1 MEYEI
6 NARIKEVREAL
17 KLSQVAFAQKVKL
30 DVGTIRNIEYGLLKK
45 PNQRYY
51 NQIAEAC
58 NVDPVWLETGE
69 GEMFRKLSRDEQ
81 IADFVGKALA
91 DDSDE
96 FVRQTIAML
105 AALDEAGWYKLE
117 EAAKAIKEAEE
128 KIKGT

>member
-58 NVDPVWLETGE
+58 NVDPIWLETGE
-69 GEMFRKLSRDEQ
+69 GEMFRKFSRDEQ

-91 DDSDE
+91 DDSDD

-105 AALDEAGWYKLE
+105 AALDEAGWQKLKAAA
-117 EAAKAIKEAEE
+117 EAIAEAQKKAEE
-128 KIKGT
+128 

>member
-1 MEYEI
+1 MEYDI
-6 NARIKEVREAL
+6 NARIKAVREAL
-17 KLSQVAFAQKVKL
+17 DLSQVAFAKKVNL
-30 DVGTIRNIEYGLLKK
+30 GVGTIRNIEYNLIE
-45 PNQRYY
+45 PNQRYCA
-51 NQIAEAC
+51 QIVSAC

-69 GEMFRKLSRDEQ
+69 GEMFRKFSRDEQ

-91 DDSDE
+91 DDSDD

>member
-58 NVDPVWLETGE
+58 SVDPVWLETGQ

-96 FVRQTIAML
+96 FVRQAIAML
-105 AALDEAGWYKLE
+105 AALDEAGWQKLKAAA
-117 EAAKAIKEAEE
+117 EAIAEAQKKAEE
-128 KIKGT
+128 

>member
-6 NARIKEVREAL
+6 NARIKEVRESL

-58 NVDPVWLETGE
+58 NVDPVWLETGQ
-69 GEMFRKLSRDEQ
+69 GEMFRKLSRQEQ
-81 IADFVGKALA
+81 IAAFVGKALA
-91 DDSDE
+91 DDSDD
-96 FVRQTIAML
+96 FVRQTIARL
-105 AALDEAGWYKLE
+105 AALDEAGWQKLKAAA
-117 EAAKAIKEAEE
+117 EAQKKAEE
-128 KIKGT
+128 

>member
-1 MEYEI
+1 MSELKD
-6 NARIKEVREAL
+6 RIKCLRNNQ
-17 KLSQVAFAQKVKL
+17 KLSQTEFGESLGAGIGAIKNL
-30 DVGTIRNIEYGLLKK
+30 EAGITTLK
-45 PNQRYY
+45 PAMADLICRLY
-51 NQIAEAC
+51 

-105 AALDEAGWYKLE
+105 AALDEAGWQKLKAAAEAITE
-117 EAAKAIKEAEE
+117 E
-128 KIKGT
+128 

>member
-17 KLSQVAFAQKVKL
+17 DLSQVAFAKKVNL
-30 DVGTIRNIEYGLLKK
+30 GVGTIRNIEYNLIE
-45 PNQRYY
+45 PNQRYCA
-51 NQIAEAC
+51 QIISAC

-81 IADFVGKALA
+81 IAAFVGKALA

-105 AALDEAGWYKLE
+105 AALDEAGWQKLKAAA
-117 EAAKAIKEAEE
+117 EAIAEAQKKAEE
-128 KIKGT
+128 